1 MNEGTKVPSFIGSNL
16 NELVSDIA
24 KIVEGN
30 FPDDSYFLVDLTIK
44 GGRGNEKV
52 VILIDGDQ
60 GVDIETC
67 SKISRLVSEELD
79 RIDVLKDS
87 YTLEVSSPGVDY
99 PLKSVRQY
107 KKNIGKNMMVMLHD
121 HKDIHGE
128 LIQVDDQ
135 GITIKNE
142 GGGKKK
148 APHDTYIPYNDIRKA
163 KVLVTF
169 K

>member
-1 MNEGTKVPSFIGSNL
+1 LIEGTAVPSFIGSNL

-30 FPDDSYFLVDLTIK
+30 FPDESYFLVDLTIK

-52 VILIDGDQ
+52 VILIDCDQ

-67 SKISRLVSEELD
+67 SKISRVVSEELD
-79 RIDVLKDS
+79 RMDMLKES

-107 KKNIGKNMMVMLHD
+107 KKNIGKHMMLTLHD
-121 HKDIHGE
+121 NKCLRGE
-128 LIQVDDQ
+128 LILVDDQ
-135 GITIKNE
+135 GIRIKNE
-142 GGGKKK
+142 NGGKKK
-148 APHDTYIPYNDIRKA
+148 PPYDTYIPFNEIKKS